1 MKKWLIL
8 LKTLLLAL
16 CLLRPAWAAD
26 VPADTFLWKIS
37 KSDTPTSY
45 LIGTVHK
52 GKTGSTLS
60 PQYRD
65 ILAQTPRL
73 VVETQIEPEFFQTP
87 AGMLRVMLMMQ
98 LAQSERTLVQ
108 SLGKARHAKVQR
120 VVRRYA
126 SPDERAMLSS
136 KQKWQPW
143 FVLMSLEQMIVP
155 KGYDDDYGIDRLLLK
170 AARAAGKDIDELEG
184 IEVLKYYAAI
194 PEDTVLRGI
203 DATLQHPKEQMA
215 LAQHLFKLYR
225 EHRAT
230 ELWTEVKSDKYYEM
244 FAPQDCEMWKNMMFK
259 QLLKER
265 NTQWMP
271 KLKKLLSERANTVAV
286 GAAHLFGE
294 HGLIALLRQQGYTVE
309 PIMPQKRKTNIPS

>member
-37 KSDTPTSY
+37 KSNAPTSY
-45 LIGTVHK
+45 LIGTVHL
-52 GKTGSTLS
+52 GKQGSTLA
-60 PQYRD
+60 PEYRD

-73 VVETQIEPEFFQTP
+73 VVETQVESEFFQTP
-87 AGMLRVMLMMQ
+87 AGMLRVMLMMNM
-98 LAQSERTLVQ
+98 AQSEQTLVQ
-108 SLGKARHAKVQR
+108 SLGKARNAKLQR
-120 VVRRYA
+120 IVRRYA
-126 SPDERAMLSS
+126 TSSERDMLSS
-136 KQKWQPW
+136 QQKWQPW
-143 FVLMSLEQMIVP
+143 FVMMSLEQMFVP
-155 KGYDDDYGIDRLLLK
+155 KGYNDDYGIDSLLLK
-170 AARAAGKDIDELEG
+170 AARATGKEVDELEG
-184 IEVLKYYAAI
+184 VEVLKYYADI
-194 PEDTVLRGI
+194 PEDVILRAI
-203 DATLQHPKEQMA
+203 DASLANPQEQVA
-215 LAQHLFKLYR
+215 LSQHLFKLYR

-230 ELWTEVKSDKYYEM
+230 ELWAEVKSDKHYQM
-244 FAPQDCEMWKNMMFK
+244 FVPQDREIWKNMMFK

-271 KLKKLLSERANTVAV
+271 KLEKLLSERANTVAV

-309 PIMPQKRKTNIPS
+309 PIMPKRKTNAPS